1 MVLNTA
7 VRPLMAATL
16 LSLMGQLAVAAPT
29 GQPVPDLMEVAAS
42 IDVRATSAVQL
53 AVTRAGDRLVSV
65 GPRGTVLLSDDG
77 GKTWRQAGSVP
88 SSVALTAVCFV
99 NDKLGWAVGHSGVV
113 LHSRDGGETWVR
125 QLDGRQAA
133 QRVLEE
139 AEALEATGREGAERL
154 LRDAQRMVEDG
165 PDKPLLSVSFTN
177 ERRGY
182 AVGAYGLALATEDGG
197 QSWQAFMARL
207 PNPRGKH
214 LYQIRADGARLLVS
228 GEQGAL
234 FRSDDA
240 GLSFAEV
247 RTPYPGT
254 FFGALSLAEDT
265 VLAYGLRGNVWRS
278 GDGGTA
284 WTQIALD
291 HDITITSGVRL
302 KDGAVV
308 LADES
313 GRLLRSDDQ
322 GRSFSALKA
331 KAPNAV
337 TALVQIDDGA
347 LVMSGARGLSR
358 VDAAQLVV
366 TENQ

>member
-1 MVLNTA
+1 
-7 VRPLMAATL
+7 
-16 LSLMGQLAVAAPT
+16 MGQLAVAAPA

-77 GKTWRQAGSVP
+77 GKTWRQARSVP
-88 SSVALTAVCFV
+88 SSVALTDVCFV
-99 NDKLGWAVGHSGVV
+99 NDKLGWAVGHSGIV
-113 LHSRDGGETWVR
+113 LHSRDGGESWVR
-125 QLDGRQAA
+125 QLEGRQAA
-133 QRVLEE
+133 QQVLEE
-139 AEALEATGREGAERL
+139 AQALAATGGREGAGRL
-154 LRDAQRMVEDG
+154 LRDAQGMVEDG

-182 AVGAYGLALATEDGG
+182 VVGAYGLALATEDGG

-214 LYQIRADGARLLVS
+214 LYQVRADGAKLLIS

-234 FRSDDA
+234 FHSDDA

-254 FFGALSLAEDT
+254 FFGVLSLAEDT

-278 GDGGTA
+278 GDGGAA
-284 WTQIALD
+284 WTQIAID
-291 HDITITSGVRL
+291 QDITITSGVRL

-337 TALVQIDDGA
+337 TALVQSDDGA
-347 LVMSGARGLSR
+347 LVMSGARGLDR
-358 VDAAQLVV
+358 VDAARLVV
-366 TENQ
+366 RESR

>member
-1 MVLNTA
+1 MALNPA

-16 LSLMGQLAVAAPT
+16 LSLMGQFAVAAPS
-29 GQPVPDLMEVAAS
+29 GQPVPDLMEVAARA
-42 IDVRATSAVQL
+42 DVRATSAVQL
-53 AVTRAGDRLVSV
+53 AVTRAGYRLVSV
-65 GPRGTVLLSDDG
+65 GARGTVLLSDDG
-77 GKTWRQAGSVP
+77 GKTWRQARSVP
-88 SSVALTAVCFV
+88 SSVALTDVCFV
-99 NDKLGWAVGHSGVV
+99 NDKVGWAVGHSGIV
-113 LHSRDGGETWVR
+113 LHSRDGGENWAR

-133 QRVLEE
+133 QHVLEE
-139 AEALEATGREGAERL
+139 AKALEATGREGAGRL
-154 LRDAQRMVEDG
+154 LRDAQGMVEDG

-182 AVGAYGLALATEDGG
+182 VVGAYGLALATEDGG
-197 QSWQAFMARL
+197 QSWKAFMARL

-214 LYQIRADGARLLVS
+214 LYQIRADGARLLIS

-234 FRSDDA
+234 FHSDNA
-240 GLSFAEV
+240 GLSFSEV

-254 FFGALSLAEDT
+254 FFGVLSLAEDS

-278 GDGGTA
+278 GDGGAA
-284 WTQIALD
+284 WTQIPID
-291 HDITITSGVRL
+291 QEITITSGVRL
-302 KDGAVV
+302 KNGAVV

-347 LVMSGARGLSR
+347 LVMSGARGLDR

-366 TENQ
+366 RESR